1 MLVVFKLYRLHSK
14 TVNFNTYMPF
24 LHWKK
29 YIPASKN
36 IPLSHIKPF
45 YPYAI
50 LIVGCDYIIA
60 GTDYI
65 IAGTDFIITVTDYR
79 IIAG

>member
-50 LIVGCDYIIA
+50 L
-60 GTDYI
+60 
-65 IAGTDFIITVTDYR
+65 
-79 IIAG
+79 